1 MKRKA
6 KLWLKAKI
14 VLLILR
20 NESSRDQTTPCDVR
34 SLLVK
39 GIQELLDPSRVGFA
53 DRYEERRED
62 GGHEVFM
69 PGAQD
74 ARAKQRQRD
83 HTGDEEGA
91 VNDVCFDLHCFS
103 CASAWQK

>member
-39 GIQELLDPSRVGFA
+39 GIQELLDPSWVGCA
-53 DRYEERRED
+53 DQYEERRED
-62 GGHEVFM
+62 RGGEVFM
-69 PGAQD
+69 PEAQD
-74 ARAKQRQRD
+74 ARAKQRRRD

-91 VNDVCFDLHCFS
+91 VNDVCFDLQCSS

>member
-83 HTGDEEGA
+83 HTDSGITL
-91 VNDVCFDLHCFS
+91 VMRRV
-103 CASAWQK
+103 Q